1 MTSIADLRRE
11 YVRDGLSESS
21 AGADPIA
28 LFRDWFSQALVAE
41 LAEPNAMSLATVS
54 ADGRPSVRVVLLKRF
69 DDAGFTFFTNYESR
83 KGRELAANPFAAL
96 AFWWHEFERQ
106 VRIQG
111 RVGKVSPAESDEYF
125 ALRPLGSRLGAW
137 ASGQSEVLAD
147 RESLDRR
154 YAELAARYA
163 DGNVPRP
170 PHWGGYRL
178 VPDAIEFWQGRAN
191 RLHDRIRFRRS
202 GAGWVKERLAP

>member
-1 MTSIADLRRE
+1 MTTIADLRRE
-11 YVRDGLSESS
+11 YVQNGLSEST
-21 AGADPIA
+21 AGDDPIA
-28 LFRDWFSQALVAE
+28 LFRDWFAQALVAE

-69 DDAGFTFFTNYESR
+69 DEEGFTFFTNYESR

-106 VRIQG
+106 VRIEG
-111 RVGKVSPAESDEYF
+111 RVGKVSPVESDEYF

-137 ASGQSEVLAD
+137 ASGQSEILAR
-147 RESLDRR
+147 RESLDLR
-154 YAELAARYA
+154 YTELAARYA

-202 GAGWVKERLAP
+202 GDAWERERLAP